1 MHLTVSLIIAGMVL
15 FSVISAVRERLLYRS
30 ALRGNTQFLISKRRL
45 QRRLF
50 VSVVLILEGTLL
62 YLGFFVL
69 TLDSPFAALLFW
81 TSPML
86 LIGLLV
92 YLSILDYRETSRDID
107 RIFLEASNTIRDKIK
122 QQKSGNSDV

>member
-1 MHLTVSLIIAGMVL
+1 MGLIIAGMLL
-15 FSVISAVRERLLYRS
+15 FAVISATREILLYRS

-81 TSPML
+81 TPPML

-107 RIFLEASNTIRDKIK
+107 RIFLEASSTIREKIK
-122 QQKSGNSDV
+122 QHKSGNSDV

>member
-1 MHLTVSLIIAGMVL
+1 MDMTVSLIIAGMVL
-15 FSVISAVRERLLYRS
+15 FGVISAAREILLYRS
-30 ALRGNTQFLISKRRL
+30 ALRGNTEFLISKSRL

-50 VSVVLILEGTLL
+50 VSVVLIVESALL
-62 YLGFFVL
+62 LLGFFVL

-81 TSPML
+81 TPPLL

-107 RIFLEASNTIRDKIK
+107 RIFLEASNTIREKIK
-122 QQKSGNSDV
+122 QHKRESSDV